1 MSWGDCDW
9 SWKPCRMGIS
19 RAVLQM
25 QQHVTVNAVTGSYE
39 RSELN
44 FTKTFKKSD
53 FLGSKNFF
61 HLIKKKIHGTKV
73 FNVQQIT
80 KTIYLEWY
88 FSGLK
93 NVCYDLSNF
102 ALFFVQWPKKPAA
115 QSCGLKNR
123 LVDHGTFARPCGKSQ
138 CLSPLRWENKSYF
151 GKGLGGSETTL

>member
-19 RAVLQM
+19 RAVLLM

-39 RSELN
+39 RSELS
-44 FTKTFKKSD
+44 FTKTKKNRI
-53 FLGSKNFF
+53 FWAVKKNF
-61 HLIKKKIHGTKV
+61 ISSKKISRYKSLQCTTNNH
-73 FNVQQIT
+73 
-80 KTIYLEWY
+80 LEWY

-115 QSCGLKNR
+115 QPCGLKNR

>member
-1 MSWGDCDW
+1 MSWGGLWLIMKTMQNGNFSCSTPNATTCDRQRSDRVLRAKRAKFHSFW
-9 SWKPCRMGIS
+9 AVKKIFIS
-19 RAVLQM
+19 
-25 QQHVTVNAVTGSYE
+25 SKK
-39 RSELN
+39 N
-44 FTKTFKKSD
+44 FTVLSLQCTTNND
-53 FLGSKNFF
+53 L
-61 HLIKKKIHGTKV
+61 
-73 FNVQQIT
+73 Q
-80 KTIYLEWY
+80 WY